1 MSKTKKTK
9 FDYKNIIQNSTED
22 FAKFEDG
29 TLQTLE
35 YKGNQLIK
43 FHLVGV
49 GGSKNGLTMTT
60 KNFLR
65 LINEIE
71 FRGGLNA
78 LKDAIFEVFKAEQKS
93 AKAINPETGKPIINK
108 PMKEVTELKKEFEE
122 LKGLIKKLTA

>member
-49 GGSKNGLTMTT
+49 GGSKNGLTMTS

-71 FRGGLNA
+71 LRGGLTA
-78 LKDAIFEVFKAEQKS
+78 LKDAIMPLAKAEK
-93 AKAINPETGKPIINK
+93 ETPKTKISNGGS
-108 PMKEVTELKKEFEE
+108 KEVTELRKEFEE
-122 LKGLIKKLTA
+122 LKGLIKKLAS